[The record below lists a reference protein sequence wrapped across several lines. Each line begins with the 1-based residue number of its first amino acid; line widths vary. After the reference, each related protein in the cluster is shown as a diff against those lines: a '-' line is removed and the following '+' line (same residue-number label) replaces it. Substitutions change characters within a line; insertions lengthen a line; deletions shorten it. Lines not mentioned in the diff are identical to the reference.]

1 MHIFKLLEDYAD
13 IGENDTT
20 PENRGG
26 VFAEIRT
33 DFFFTVWGNPVE
45 KQLVWSWSALE
56 LKESTEKCEVRPA
69 TKVFLIGEFR

>member
-1 MHIFKLLEDYAD
+1 MIPRLKIEVAYLQKF
-13 IGENDTT
+13 GPN
-20 PENRGG
+20 
-26 VFAEIRT
+26 F
-33 DFFFTVWGNPVE
+33 FFFTVWGNPVE

>member
-1 MHIFKLLEDYAD
+1 M
-13 IGENDTT
+13 T
-20 PENRGG
+20 PRLKIEVAYFQKFGPKK
-26 VFAEIRT
+26 VFC
-33 DFFFTVWGNPVE
+33 FTVRGNPVE